1 MAKSREEVLADLR
14 SVFGNKESSVATKS
28 PPAAAPSPQ
37 AGGGGTQYLPSK
49 TAIFAKFKKVED
61 EAADQDETEEE
72 VEDEDTEESDAE
84 SDTSP
89 LNETLD
95 EIQKMIAVVDLDL
108 TRLNDSI
115 DALRDH
121 VAACR

>member
-1 MAKSREEVLADLR
+1 MAKSRDEVLADLR
-14 SVFGNKESSVATKS
+14 NIFGGASNGKTKS
-28 PPAAAPSPQ
+28 SAAPAQ
-37 AGGGGTQYLPSK
+37 
-49 TAIFAKFKKVED
+49 TAVKAPATPIFGKFRKVED
-61 EAADQDETEEE
+61 EAVDNDDEDEVEE
-72 VEDEDTEESDAE
+72 VEDEDTEESGDE
-84 SDTSP
+84 SETSP
-89 LNETLD
+89 LDETLD